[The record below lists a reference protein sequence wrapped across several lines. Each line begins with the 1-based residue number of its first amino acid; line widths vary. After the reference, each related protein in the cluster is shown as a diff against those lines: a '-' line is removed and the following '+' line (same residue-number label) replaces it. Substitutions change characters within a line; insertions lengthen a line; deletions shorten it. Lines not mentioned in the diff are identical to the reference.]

1 MSARNQISIIDVF
14 DTLKGTAASG
24 IVQPFVVVSV
34 IRVYRKDRGK
44 HTIAIH
50 CKDKDGKP
58 LLTPIPDT
66 HNLIDFPNESTLW
79 CYTGN
84 MGRAGLKV
92 GTYQFSIVV
101 DGKPLAHTPLYVV
114 QEGA

>member
-1 MSARNQISIIDVF
+1 VGARNLISIIDVF
-14 DTLKGTAASG
+14 DMLKGTAEGG

-44 HTIAIH
+44 HTITIH
-50 CKDKDGKP
+50 CKDKDGMP

-66 HNLIDFPNESTLW
+66 YDLIEFPNESTLW

-84 MGRAGLKV
+84 MGRAGLKI
-92 GTYQFSIVV
+92 GTYHFSIVV

-114 QEGA
+114 QEKT